1 MAYNVILTDG
11 SGNIVIPREQI
22 SNNLTSIPLVGREH
36 SGYGQAIATA
46 QIRMLENFA
55 NTTAPS
61 NPLTGQ
67 IWYDKG
73 DQVLRVYDPSAATA
87 WRSLASSLNDLTDV
101 DAESPD
107 ENQILRWDGS
117 NWIASNEAGV
127 SALAFSQ
134 LSDTP
139 PTALQSNAFLRV
151 NQGGTQINYVSE
163 IPAAVLS
170 GTIADARIPNNIVR
184 QTRSINTGDGLDG
197 GGDFSENRTLSVSTG
212 DGIRIVGGNV
222 AVTTDV
228 VRTSRRIDTGSGL
241 TGGGSL
247 AGNRTLSVDGTVVRT
262 SGTQS
267 IGGSKTF
274 TGLTSISTSTGTG
287 HALNISRHTGSGIGN
302 AVMRLFMS
310 TTSPATYL
318 FRADN
323 SNGARVVITG
333 SGNVGIG
340 TANPSP
346 FERLHV
352 VGDVRWTGD
361 LVDGNVPFARLT
373 NVPEISV
380 SNLID
385 KDSSTL
391 GLISGRRF
399 IEALATLPFGS
410 VGTYVFGVTTS
421 TPPAPSLGYSG
432 GGLVEGD
439 VIPGSYIYPSGGW
452 NNNDPELP
460 DNTNPTH
467 GMLRGPNTLQGQWR
481 VMGRVNRDPNQETGR
496 WRQTLFLRVA

>member
-22 SNNLTSIPLVGREH
+22 SNNLVSIPLVGREH

-55 NTTAPS
+55 NTTSPN
-61 NPLTGQ
+61 NPLIGQ
-67 IWYDKG
+67 LWYDKG

-87 WRSLASSLNDLTDV
+87 WRPLASSLNDIVDV

-107 ENQILRWDGS
+107 VDQVLRWDGS
-117 NWIASNEAGV
+117 NWVASDEASVG
-127 SALAFSQ
+127 ALAFSQ

-139 PTALQSNAFLRV
+139 PTALQSNTFLRV

-163 IPAAVLS
+163 IPATVLS

-184 QTRSINTGDGLDG
+184 QTRSINTSDGLNG
-197 GGDFSENRTLSVSTG
+197 GGDLSENRTLSVSTG
-212 DGIRIVGGNV
+212 DGIRIVNGNV
-222 AVTTDV
+222 SVTTDV
-228 VRTSRRIDTGSGL
+228 VRTSRRIDTGDGL
-241 TGGGSL
+241 SGGGSL
-247 AGNRTLSVDGTVVRT
+247 ANNRTLSVDGTVVRT
-262 SGTQS
+262 SGAQS
-267 IGGSKTF
+267 IGGGKTF
-274 TGLTSISTSTGTG
+274 TSLTTISTNTGTG
-287 HALNISRHTGSGIGN
+287 HALNISRHTTQGIGN

-310 TTSPATYL
+310 TTSPLTYL

-323 SNGARVVITG
+323 SNGARVVING
-333 SGNVGIG
+333 AGNVGIN
-340 TANPSP
+340 TTSPS
-346 FERLHV
+346 ERLHV
-352 VGDVRWTGD
+352 VGNVRWTGN

-399 IEALATLPFGS
+399 IEALAQVPLGEVGSLIFGH
-410 VGTYVFGVTTS
+410 VDTNNNIEEGEEYAGTS
-421 TPPAPSLGYSG
+421 INPA
-432 GGLVEGD
+432 GLVGNSADADEGNRTANLD
-439 VIPGSYIYPSGGW
+439 RGSATFTG
-452 NNNDPELP
+452 
-460 DNTNPTH
+460 T
-467 GMLRGPNTLQGQWR
+467 WR
-481 VMGRVNRDPNQETGR
+481 ALGRVAGQSGNTRSR
-496 WRQTLFLRVA
+496 ITLFQRVA